1 METLKVNH
9 SDANINGCHL
19 QGYVYSTKEKIKQVI
34 GRANVEQLDMWSID
48 LLDKILTEWTL
59 VFPDGKSATIYDW
72 KLDKPLE
79 QTEEYRWH
87 IGGKSFD
94 VVDRITKLLDREERY
109 EIDNEEHNKSTT
121 ITGV

>member
-9 SDANINGCHL
+9 SDANTDGSL
-19 QGYVYSTKEKIKQVI
+19 QGYLYDTTKEQIKKVI
-34 GRANVEQLDMWSID
+34 GRANVEQLDLWNID

-59 VFPDGKSATIYDW
+59 VFPDGASATIYDW

-94 VVDRITKLLDREERY
+94 VVDRITRLLKGEDKY

>member
-9 SDANINGCHL
+9 SDANINGNHL
-19 QGYVYSTKEKIKQVI
+19 QGYVYSTKEKIKQVL
-34 GRANVEQLDMWSID
+34 GRANVEQLDMWDID

-59 VFPDGKSATIYDW
+59 VFPDGNSATIYDW

-87 IGGKSFD
+87 IGGNSFD
-94 VVDRITKLLDREERY
+94 VVDRITKLLDREDEY
-109 EIDNEEHNKSTT
+109 EIDNEEHDKSTT
-121 ITGV
+121 FTGV

>member
-9 SDANINGCHL
+9 SDANINGTHL
-19 QGYVYSTKEKIKQVI
+19 QGYVYSTKEKIKQVL
-34 GRANVEQLDMWSID
+34 GRANVEQLDLWNID
-48 LLDKILTEWTL
+48 LLDKVLTEWTL
-59 VFPDGKSATIYDW
+59 VFPDGEVATIYDW

-87 IGGKSFD
+87 IGGNSFD
-94 VVDRITKLLDREERY
+94 VVDRITKLLDREEKY